1 MDEIKQIGV
10 VASGSTSSLNADI
23 LQEMISEPLLGRLV
37 FYVYNEG
44 GKTKLVVSQVTKV
57 WMTNPWHE
65 NIMIKPIIKKKGVLP
80 NLSGV
85 TDLKMMT
92 IKPLSV
98 YEVSVNSK
106 EQGLYPD
113 AISVYKAVIGGA
125 DLRRSFIYTPP
136 PSGTYVYPLD
146 RALAISI
153 MSAMYEG
160 YNLVYLGYVYG
171 TDTPVA
177 LNLSPFTVRNS
188 VYKGLGE
195 ARMIGIF
202 GRSGS
207 GKSWLA
213 AYLLVGYAKNPDMGI
228 LVLDPQGELSAN
240 FPTSTSKMP
249 FHEMLKY
256 ACHRTVFAV
265 PTKDLRIDP
274 KDTYA
279 VSMFLGKFIVQNL
292 LLGKKE
298 EKLNQLIYKLRTK
311 IATANT
317 STKWLNPGAVYAET
331 LKAVYDN
338 NTEVVAK
345 ELGISTDEAKDI
357 GKIVRK
363 IFEKFIDQLAQVV
376 GEVYSDPTDI
386 KNQLRSMKNDPIT
399 LELFSSFLNLFDTRS
414 GTTMDEILEK
424 VLQQKAIVLLDLSG
438 KYDGSL
444 KWIKAEDFAAMYIM
458 LITSKLRHK
467 AEGLFKSGELLNVL
481 IAIDEAHNFVGET
494 DEKEEKEKAELKKQI
509 ERDVRETR
517 KYGIGWLFITQSM
530 TNFSTDVYRQL
541 HDVFF
546 LSGLGVGADE
556 KHMKERVPDEY
567 IEIYQSMPDPKS
579 TGEYWFMHTG
589 SLATLSVVASA
600 TFVKIMSPEEFLK
613 MNFNMTLEELKE
625 QENLQRAA
633 LEW

>member
-10 VASGSTSSLNADI
+10 ISSGSTSSLNVDI
-23 LQEMISEPLLGRLV
+23 LQERISEPLLGRLV

-65 NIMIKPIIKKKGVLP
+65 NIMIKPIIKRKGVLP

-92 IKPLSV
+92 VKPLSV
-98 YEVSVNSK
+98 YEVSINSK
-106 EQGLYPD
+106 EEGLYPD

-177 LNLSPFTVRNS
+177 LNLSPFAVRS
-188 VYKGLGE
+188 STYKGLGE

-202 GRSGS
+202 GRIGS

-213 AYLLVGYAKNPDMGI
+213 AYLLIGYARNPDMGI

-256 ACHRTVFAV
+256 ACHRSVFAV

-274 KDTYA
+274 KDIYA
-279 VSMFLGKFIVQNL
+279 VSMFLGKFIAQNL
-292 LLGKKE
+292 LLGRKE
-298 EKLNQLIYKLRTK
+298 EKLNQLMYKLRTK
-311 IATANT
+311 MAAANA
-317 STKWLNPGAVYAET
+317 STKWLNPGAVYTEA

-338 NTEVVAK
+338 NTEAIAK
-345 ELGISTDEAKDI
+345 ELGISADEAKDI

-386 KNQLRSMKNDPIT
+386 KNKLRSMKNDPIA
-399 LELFSSFLNLFDTRS
+399 LELFSSFLNLFDVRS
-414 GTTMDEILEK
+414 GTTMDEIINK
-424 VLQQKAIVLLDLSG
+424 VLEQKAVVLLDLSG
-438 KYDGSL
+438 KYDDSL
-444 KWIKAEDFAAMYIM
+444 KWIDKNEFAAIYIRLITDKLRRKAEV
-458 LITSKLRHK
+458 
-467 AEGLFKSGELLNVL
+467 LFKGGELLNVL
-481 IAIDEAHNFVGET
+481 IAIDEAHNFVGKAAE
-494 DEKEEKEKAELKKQI
+494 DEEEMAELKKQI
-509 ERDVRETR
+509 ETNVRETR

-530 TNFSTDVYRQL
+530 TNFSTDIYRQL

-556 KHMKERVPDEY
+556 THMKERVPDEY

-579 TGEYWFMHTG
+579 TGEYWFMHIG

>member
-10 VASGSTSSLNADI
+10 ISSGSTSSLNVDI
-23 LQEMISEPLLGRLV
+23 LQERISEPLLGRLV

-65 NIMIKPIIKKKGVLP
+65 NIMIKPIIKRKGVLP

-106 EQGLYPD
+106 EEGLYPD
-113 AISVYKAVIGGA
+113 AISVYKAVISGA
-125 DLRRSFIYTPP
+125 GLRRSFIYTPP

-177 LNLSPFTVRNS
+177 LNLSPFAVRS
-188 VYKGLGE
+188 STYKGLGE

-213 AYLLVGYAKNPDMGI
+213 AYLLIGYARNPDMGI

-256 ACHRTVFAV
+256 ACHRSVFAV

-279 VSMFLGKFIVQNL
+279 VSMFLGKFVVQNL
-292 LLGKKE
+292 LLGKSK
-298 EKLNQLIYKLRTK
+298 EKLNQLMYKLRSK
-311 IATANT
+311 IATANAN
-317 STKWLNPGAVYAET
+317 TKWLNPGAVYTEA

-338 NTEVVAK
+338 NAEAVAK
-345 ELGISTDEAKDI
+345 ELGISADEAKDI

-363 IFEKFIDQLAQVV
+363 IFEKFIDHLAQVV

-399 LELFSSFLNLFDTRS
+399 LELFSSFLNLFDVRG
-414 GTTMDEILEK
+414 GTTMGEIIDK
-424 VLQQKAIVLLDLSG
+424 VLEQKAIVLLDLSG
-438 KYDGSL
+438 KYDDSL
-444 KWIKAEDFAAMYIM
+444 KWIDKNEFAAMYIR
-458 LITSKLRHK
+458 LITDKLRHK
-467 AEGLFKSGELLNVL
+467 AEELFKGGELLNVL
-481 IAIDEAHNFVGET
+481 IAIDEAHNFVGKAAE
-494 DEKEEKEKAELKKQI
+494 DEEEMAELKEQI
-509 ERDVRETR
+509 ETNVRETR
-517 KYGIGWLFITQSM
+517 KYGIGWLFITQS
-530 TNFSTDVYRQL
+530 TANFSTDVYRQL
-541 HDVFF
+541 HDIFF
-546 LSGLGVGADE
+546 LSGLGISAD
-556 KHMKERVPDEY
+556 KDHMKERVPDEY
-567 IEIYQSMPDPKS
+567 LEIYQTMPDPKS
-579 TGEYWFMHTG
+579 TGDYWFMHTG

-613 MNFNMTLEELKE
+613 MNFNMAPDELKE